1 MVEFAWSLLKHP
13 EWLDAVAS
21 ASIQPHDVRIADL
34 RRFLGGVV
42 SVVRDAIEK
51 KIDNQNKLGDS
62 LYKFMINDVEFT
74 EKHGVPAGKIRL
86 NVRD

>member
-1 MVEFAWSLLKHP
+1 M
-13 EWLDAVAS
+13 
-21 ASIQPHDVRIADL
+21 
-34 RRFLGGVV
+34 
-42 SVVRDAIEK
+42 VRDAIEK